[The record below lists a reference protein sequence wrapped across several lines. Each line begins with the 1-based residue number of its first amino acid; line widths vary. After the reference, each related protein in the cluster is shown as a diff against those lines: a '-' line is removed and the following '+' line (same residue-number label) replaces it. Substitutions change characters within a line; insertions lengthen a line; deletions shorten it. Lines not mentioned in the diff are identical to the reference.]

1 MPRRSGPPHPA
12 GQPRTPAHPGH
23 HTATLTR
30 APHATQPDEASSRDA
45 HEQTQRAEHA
55 HTDHQHRG
63 AGTAAQPVTPG
74 TARQARPRQA
84 RASGGART
92 TATHHE
98 RQRRWQRECVST
110 VLASD
115 TGSADAATLT
125 SERETSSEDDDSS
138 EATTLSTTPSAEPG
152 NAG

>member
-1 MPRRSGPPHPA
+1 MQGPPRPA
-12 GQPRTPAHPGH
+12 GQARTPAHPGH

-74 TARQARPRQA
+74 TATAGTGQR
-84 RASGGART
+84 GART

-115 TGSADAATLT
+115 TGSADAATNT
-125 SERETSSEDDDSS
+125 SEHETSSEDDDSI
-138 EATTLSTTPSAEPG
+138 EATTLSTTLSAELG